1 MDNLVI
7 VGAAI
12 EDKYISAGVVDFI
25 ERKVVSNTLRRKR
38 VDPEG
43 SVEHIINKW
52 VECLK
57 EVLSL
62 NPAAE
67 VRLGIGIPNEMDYE
81 SGIYLDNDPKRY
93 GSLYKQNIKLL
104 LANGLGID
112 PGNIQIRNEA
122 ANFFQGE
129 VFAGPARG
137 YKNSF
142 GITLGLGLGTARC
155 VNGVVEDA
163 NLWKMPFKGLM
174 AEEYLSVRFLTNRFA
189 NLSGIEV
196 CDVPEI
202 KSFHPNPFVE
212 QVFKEF
218 AENLGDF
225 IIHIVSQEKPEIVLI
240 GGQMESSYRFFY
252 DIAVNRVRAAGIQT
266 PIMKAILGERAYVIG
281 AAAIWDECNSHE
293 GKMFEGQQK

>member
-12 EDKYISAGVVDFI
+12 EDKYISAGVVDFV

-38 VDPEG
+38 VDPQG
-43 SVEHIINKW
+43 SVEDIINKW

-57 EVLSL
+57 EVLSFHPL
-62 NPAAE
+62 AE
-67 VRLGIGIPNEMDYE
+67 LRLGIGIPNLMDYD

-93 GSLYKQNIKLL
+93 GSLYKQNIKQL
-104 LANGLGID
+104 LANHLSISPD
-112 PGNIQIRNEA
+112 NIQIRNEA
-122 ANFFQGE
+122 ANFFLGE
-129 VFAGPARG
+129 VFAGTARG
-137 YKNSF
+137 YKRSF
-142 GITLGLGLGTARC
+142 GLTLGLGLGTARY
-155 VNGVVEDA
+155 VNGAVEDA
-163 NLWKMPFKGLM
+163 NLWKMPFKGSI
-174 AEEYLSVRFLTNRFA
+174 AEDYLSVRFLTDRFA
-189 NLSGIEV
+189 KLSGIEV
-196 CDVPEI
+196 SDVPEI

-225 IIHIVSQEKPEIVLI
+225 IIHIVRQEEPEMVLI

-281 AAAIWDECNSHE
+281 AAANWDNSEHPE
-293 GKMFEGQQK
+293 VKRV